1 MLPPLLIVLA
11 AAYGA
16 AAGLL
21 VPRPLYRLAVES
33 GEPWRAECPR
43 GHALT
48 GPARGWLGPARC
60 PRCETD
66 EGGAGPAYG
75 PGPLLPAVLTA
86 LVCAGLAAATG
97 VRPELA
103 VWLLLAP
110 PAVLL
115 AGVDRAVNRLPDVL
129 TLPMAAA
136 ASALLGAAA
145 LLPHST
151 GSWPRAL
158 LGGVV
163 LGGAYLVLFLISPRG
178 MGLGDAK
185 LALTL
190 GVALGWYG
198 WPVLFW
204 GGFAGVL
211 LGSLYA
217 MALVL
222 ARKAGRGTPLAF
234 GPFMILGAGAGL
246 VLGALGT
253 G

>member
-1 MLPPLLIVLA
+1 MQPLLIALA

-33 GEPWRAECPR
+33 GEPWRADCPR

-48 GPARGWLGPARC
+48 GPARGWLGRARC

-66 EGGAGPAYG
+66 AGAAEARYG
-75 PGPLLPAVLTA
+75 PGPVLPALLTA
-86 LVCAGLAAATG
+86 LVCAALAAAAG
-97 VRPELA
+97 ARPELA

-129 TLPMAAA
+129 TLPMAGAA
-136 ASALLGAAA
+136 AALLGAAA
-145 LLPHST
+145 LLPHSA

-178 MGLGDAK
+178 MGLGDVK

-198 WPVLFW
+198 WAVLFW

-222 ARKAGRGTPLAF
+222 ARRAGRGTPLAF